1 MSDTKRIAQI
11 MDELS
16 ATLREIGES
25 GNAFERVGELVTACE
40 RAAHGIE
47 AISGRRGIR

>member
-16 ATLREIGES
+16 ATLRAIGES
-25 GNAFERVGELVTACE
+25 GNAFERVDELEAAFE
-40 RAAHGIE
+40 RAQRETE
-47 AISGRRGIR
+47 AASID